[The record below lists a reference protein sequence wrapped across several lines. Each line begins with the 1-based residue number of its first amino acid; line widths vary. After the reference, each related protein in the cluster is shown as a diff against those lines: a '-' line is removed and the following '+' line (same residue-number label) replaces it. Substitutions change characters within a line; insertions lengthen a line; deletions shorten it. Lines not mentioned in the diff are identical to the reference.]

1 MTRDDETV
9 PSPARPK
16 DPCSPAEPPDL
27 LLTALL
33 ALLCVVAAVCMLAVI
48 QSTFALI
55 VAVTGMLVATLLV
68 TFVIVL
74 HLAR

>member
-1 MTRDDETV
+1 MALDDGAI
-9 PSPARPK
+9 PSPARPT
-16 DPCSPAEPPDL
+16 DPRSSGEPPDL
-27 LLTALL
+27 LFTALL
-33 ALLCVVAAVCMLAVI
+33 ALLFVVAAVCMLAVI

-74 HLAR
+74 HLEQ